1 MFALFQKRYPS
12 GSLISEFVTVDRGQY
27 VVRAIA
33 VDDGVTLATSL
44 AAAFSVEEAEDQAR
58 KRLFAFLGITN
69 GQVAAIA
76 NQPTTTISESKTP
89 VASTSAQTQPPKMVS
104 EQVTSTVTPTEK
116 PNPVTSTTNF
126 PEEPEL
132 SPSIPV
138 AQSAAEIADFTP
150 EPEPISVA
158 PEPVYPTKKFTQKA
172 SQLSP
177 EMDRDLLMEGTSV
190 EIKRLGWNESQGRE
204 FLNERYGK
212 RSRHSLTDEELSEFH
227 QYLLQQP
234 SPQ

>member
-1 MFALFQKRYPS
+1 MFALFQKRYPN

-44 AAAFSVEEAEDQAR
+44 AAAFSVEEAEDEAR
-58 KRLFAFLGITN
+58 KRLLAFLGITN
-69 GQVAAIA
+69 AQIPQMA
-76 NQPTTTISESKTP
+76 NQPVTTASESETAVSP
-89 VASTSAQTQPPKMVS
+89 SLDRTQSPTIVS
-104 EQVTSTVTPTEK
+104 ERVTPPVTPRETFSPPEKPTTVTP
-116 PNPVTSTTNF
+116 NF
-126 PEEPEL
+126 AGEPEF
-132 SPSIPV
+132 SPPGSFGG
-138 AQSAAEIADFTP
+138 SSEEIADLAP
-150 EPEPISVA
+150 E
-158 PEPVYPTKKFTQKA
+158 PEPVYPAKSAQKSTKA
-172 SQLSP
+172 SQRSP

-190 EIKRLGWNESQGRE
+190 EIKRLGWSETQGRD